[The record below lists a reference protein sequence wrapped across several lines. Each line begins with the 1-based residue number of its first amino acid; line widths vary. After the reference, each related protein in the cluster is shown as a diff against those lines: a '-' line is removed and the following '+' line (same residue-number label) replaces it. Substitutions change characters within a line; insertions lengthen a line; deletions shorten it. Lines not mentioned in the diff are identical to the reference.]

1 MVTASSH
8 TQEALR
14 KDRQGALGR
23 NSELWFLYAGCF
35 LVALGSGLRILA
47 YAANRSLSI
56 DESYL
61 ALNLIERSP
70 FELVGA
76 LDFNQAAPVGFLEAE
91 KLMITILGREEY
103 ALRLLPL
110 VASLLAIVLFLR
122 VAQKVLRPV
131 AAMVAVGVFALLDP
145 LVYYSATAKQYAFDV
160 LAAVTILT
168 LALVLG
174 ERPLRRRDILALTL
188 LGGLLV
194 WFSHAS
200 VFLLGGVALL
210 LGIRCIGDRDWRRTS
225 ALFAMVGVWAASFAV
240 EYLLT
245 RSNLTGIV
253 GSFGADG
260 GAGALLTPGQPGP
273 SVFERTTDRLQYLV
287 GLEDTASGD
296 PVLASLPSNVTRS
309 LTVLIL
315 LVAGVGFI
323 SLLRERPRLAL
334 LFATPAVLAAIASA
348 DDQYPLV
355 GRTLLFLLPS
365 VALCIGEGARVL
377 LTLVPRKSLTVTVT
391 VVSTASILAIAILPA
406 IHVFNPRK
414 TEEMKL
420 ALKSLGMHHRSGDTL
435 YVSNQ
440 AQYAFAYYHLCSCS
454 NFDPRAA
461 WPFSTPSGR
470 PDQRAAAVESRS
482 PRLIIEASPPALDEV
497 SGVTRAL
504 IGRSR
509 VWVLFADAPD
519 YQKQPLLD
527 DLDRHGTR
535 LRQFRAPGPS
545 AVAASLYLYDL
556 RGRAGRPTDDS

>member
-1 MVTASSH
+1 MVTARSH
-8 TQEALR
+8 AQEALR
-14 KDRQGALGR
+14 EDREGALGR
-23 NSELWFLYAGCF
+23 SSELWFLYAGWF

-47 YAANRSLSI
+47 YVANRSLSI

-70 FELVGA
+70 FDLLGA

-91 KLMITILGREEY
+91 KLTITILGREEY

-110 VASLLAIVLFLR
+110 LASLLAIVLFFR
-122 VAQKVLRPV
+122 VAQKVLRPL
-131 AAMVAVGVFALLDP
+131 AAMVAVGVFAFLDP

-160 LAAVTILT
+160 IAAVTILT
-168 LALVLG
+168 LALVLE

-200 VFLLGGVALL
+200 VFVLGGMALL
-210 LGIRCIGDRDWRRTS
+210 LGMRCIRDRDWTRTS

-260 GAGALLTPGQPGP
+260 GALLTPGQPGP
-273 SVFERTTDRLQYLV
+273 SEFERATDRLRYLV
-287 GLEDTASGD
+287 GLEDTASGV
-296 PVLASLPSNVTRS
+296 PILASLPSDVNRS

-323 SLLRERPRLAL
+323 SLLRQRPRLAL
-334 LFATPAVLAAIASA
+334 LLATPAMLAAIASVG
-348 DDQYPLV
+348 DQYPLV

-365 VALCIGEGARVL
+365 VALSIGEGARVL
-377 LTLVPRKSLTVTVT
+377 LAMIAQRSWTAAVAVPIAV
-391 VVSTASILAIAILPA
+391 SILAIAILPA
-406 IHVFNPRK
+406 IHVFNPRR

-420 ALKSLGMHHRSGDTL
+420 ALRYLGMHHQSGDTL
-435 YVSNQ
+435 YVSNE

-461 WPFSTPSGR
+461 WPFSTTSGG
-470 PDQRAAAVESRS
+470 PDQRAAAVETRS
-482 PRLIIEASPPALDEV
+482 PELIIEASPPARDKV
-497 SGVTRAL
+497 SAVTRPL

-527 DLDRHGTR
+527 DLDRHGRR

-556 RGRAGRPTDDS
+556 RGRANDDG

>member
-1 MVTASSH
+1 MVTARS
-8 TQEALR
+8 QAEELR
-14 KDRQGALGR
+14 ENREEGTAAR
-23 NSELWFLYAGCF
+23 NRELWLLYAGWF
-35 LVALGSGLRILA
+35 FVALGSTLRILA
-47 YAANRSLSI
+47 YVANPSLSI

-61 ALNLIERSP
+61 ALNLVERSP
-70 FELVGA
+70 SELIGA
-76 LDFNQAAPVGFLEAE
+76 LAFNQAAPVGFLEAE
-91 KLMITILGREEY
+91 KLIIAILGRDEY
-103 ALRLLPL
+103 ALRFLPL
-110 VASLLAIVLFLR
+110 LLSLVALVFFCG
-122 VAQKVLRPV
+122 VAQRVLRPS
-131 AAMVAVGVFALLDP
+131 AALVAVVIFALLDP

-160 LAAVTILT
+160 IAAVTILT
-168 LALVLG
+168 LALVLE

-200 VFLLGGVALL
+200 VFVLGGVALL

-225 ALFAMVGVWAASFAV
+225 ALVAMVGVWAASFAV

-253 GSFGADG
+253 GSFETDG
-260 GAGALLTPGQPGP
+260 GGLLTPGQPGP
-273 SVFERTTDRLQYLV
+273 SVFERATDRLRYLV

-296 PVLASLPSNVTRS
+296 PILASLPLYVNRS

-315 LVAGVGFI
+315 LIAGAGFI
-323 SLLRERPRLAL
+323 SLLRQRPRLAL
-334 LFATPAVLAAIASA
+334 LLATPAVLAAIASA
-348 DDQYPLV
+348 GDQYPLV

-377 LTLVPRKSLTVTVT
+377 LALVARKSLIATVAVAI
-391 VVSTASILAIAILPA
+391 TASILAIAILPA
-406 IHVFNPRK
+406 IHVFNPRR

-420 ALKSLGMHHRSGDTL
+420 ALRHLGMHHRSGDTL

-461 WPFSTPSGR
+461 WPFSTTSDG
-470 PDQRAAAVESRS
+470 PDQRAAAVETRS
-482 PRLIIEASPPALDEV
+482 PRLIIEASPPAPDEV
-497 SGVTRAL
+497 SAVTRPL

-527 DLDRHGTR
+527 NLDRHGRR

-556 RGRAGRPTDDS
+556 RGRGEVD